1 MNDQWMCSLIYKN
14 IRFLFLK
21 KVLKK
26 QHILLIWVSD
36 YEIIIILYKFNQN
49 KILIFN
55 QIYIEK

>member
-1 MNDQWMCSLIYKN
+1 MNDQWMYSLIYKN